1 MASPAVQTFRL
12 VHRAPLVAQAL
23 IFLLFGLACV
33 VQAVLRFEIPADRFW
48 NAWWFFLLLAIGFLY
63 FVVEALYKVLFS
75 RIVLTPE
82 GFTHYDFLRVRRFS
96 WKQVK
101 RVGPLEAKNRKKVLD
116 FGILL
121 KDDAVQEA
129 GWLSL
134 PFISLTPY
142 FHRWNDSPLHAWFK
156 EHQPG
161 LLR

>member
-1 MASPAVQTFRL
+1 MATPPVQTFRL
-12 VHRAPLVAQAL
+12 VHRAPQVAQAL
-23 IFLLFGLACV
+23 IFLVFSLSCV
-33 VQAVLRFEIPADRFW
+33 VQSVIRFGMPADLFW
-48 NAWWFFLLLAIGFLY
+48 NTWWFFLLLALGFLY
-63 FVVEALYKVLFS
+63 FVFEALYKVLFS
-75 RIVLTPE
+75 RLVLTPE
-82 GFTHYDFLRVRRFS
+82 GFILYDFLRIRRFS

-101 RVGPLEAKNRKKVLD
+101 RVGPIEARNRKQTLD

-121 KDDAVQEA
+121 KDDAVENA

-142 FHRWNDSPLHAWFK
+142 FRRWNDSPLHAWFK